1 MALSTEL
8 VKRLMHA
15 VTDQALGR
23 ELVDAINLG
32 SAAAVQDAKV
42 IAAAIVATAVSQTT
56 DFGALKVGDQVLMIP
71 ATAGNADLITISVAG
86 DLGQA
91 AVVGNIYVVLRSF
104 VADAASS
111 VKL

>member
-23 ELVDAINLG
+23 ELVDAINAADALKAQ
-32 SAAAVQDAKV
+32 SAKL
-42 IAAAIVATAVSQTT
+42 IAGAIVATSVSQTT
-56 DFGALKVGDQVLMIP
+56 DFGSLLVGDQVLMIP

-104 VADAASS
+104 VAPAASS

>member
-23 ELVDAINLG
+23 ELVDAINKG
-32 SAAAVQDAKV
+32 SAAGGQIVSALAG
-42 IAAAIVATAVSQTT
+42 AIVATNVSQTV
-56 DFGALKVGDQVLMIP
+56 DFASLKVGDLVAMIP
-71 ATAGNADLITISVAG
+71 ATAGSADFITVATIG

-91 AVVGNIYVVLRSF
+91 AVVGNLYLVIRPLVL
-104 VADAASS
+104 DAASA

>member
-23 ELVDAINLG
+23 ELVDAINKGQAQGAQSL
-32 SAAAVQDAKV
+32 VCV
-42 IAAAIVATAVSQTT
+42 AAAIVATSVSQTV
-56 DFGALKVGDQVLMIP
+56 DFGSLRVGDKVIAIP
-71 ATAGNADLITISVAG
+71 ATPGNADFITISVAG

-91 AVVGNIYVVLRSF
+91 AVVGDLYLVLRPF

>member
-23 ELVDAINLG
+23 ELVDAINKG
-32 SAAAVQDAKV
+32 SAAAAQNPIA

-56 DFGALKVGDQVLMIP
+56 DFAALLVGDKVLMIP
-71 ATAGNADLITISVAG
+71 ATAGNADLITITVAG

-91 AVVGNIYVVLRSF
+91 AVVGNIYVVLRAF
-104 VADAASS
+104 VADAASAI
-111 VKL
+111 KL